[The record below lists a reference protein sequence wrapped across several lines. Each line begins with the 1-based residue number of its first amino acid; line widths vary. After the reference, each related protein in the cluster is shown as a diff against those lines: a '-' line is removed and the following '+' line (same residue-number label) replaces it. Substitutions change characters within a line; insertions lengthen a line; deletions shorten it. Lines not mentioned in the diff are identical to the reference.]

1 MDRPRRTRTRAL
13 TVVVLPMRGHDAAIR
28 REMAMLAL
36 LAAADE
42 AGLGAEHRAHSGA
55 VDPAKDDL
63 WTHTHTTRR
72 TRAGSR

>member
-13 TVVVLPMRGHDAAIR
+13 TVVVLPVRGHDAAIR

-42 AGLGAEHRAHSGA
+42 AGLGAELRVSSGM
-55 VDPAKDDL
+55 VDPAEDGP

-72 TRAGSR
+72 ARAGSR